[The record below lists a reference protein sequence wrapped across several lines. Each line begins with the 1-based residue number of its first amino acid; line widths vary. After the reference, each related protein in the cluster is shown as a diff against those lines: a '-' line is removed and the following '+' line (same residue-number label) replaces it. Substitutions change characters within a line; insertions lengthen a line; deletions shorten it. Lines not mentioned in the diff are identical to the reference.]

1 MHSYGVWGLGKAVE
15 TPTADGMTT
24 EADVLTAMYKIEESN
39 TPQYSESYIERD
51 VLPKDSDSQW

>member
-1 MHSYGVWGLGKAVE
+1 
-15 TPTADGMTT
+15 MTT